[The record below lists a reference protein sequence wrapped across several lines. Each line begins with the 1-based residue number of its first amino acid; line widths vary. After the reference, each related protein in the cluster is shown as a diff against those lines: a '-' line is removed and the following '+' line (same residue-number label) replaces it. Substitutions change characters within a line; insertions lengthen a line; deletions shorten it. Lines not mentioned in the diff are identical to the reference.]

1 MTTKA
6 FSEEN
11 RKTYMT
17 ESINSL
23 DAILNDALLGEDQNE
38 IRSEF
43 PPKCNREDIKIENT
57 RVGLMYLNEAEE
69 AIIEVLIQISFEEN
83 AIGEYKSVY
92 NINGELED
100 EFFTLE

>member
-1 MTTKA
+1 MTAIA

-11 RKTYMT
+11 RKTYLA

-43 PPKCNREDIKIENT
+43 PPNCGREDIRIENT
-57 RVGLMYLNEAEE
+57 RVGLMFLNEAEE
-69 AIIEVLIQISFEEN
+69 AIIEVLIQISFQEN
-83 AIGEYKSVY
+83 AIGEYKSIY
-92 NINGELED
+92 NLNGELED
-100 EFFTLE
+100 EFFTIE